1 MRMEQEKQEQ
11 NEYNRKLIFCETKF
25 YNRIILQPIG
35 GGGVW
40 SLQSQPGL
48 LGRFNDLDQTAPI
61 K

>member
-35 GGGVW
+35 GGGY
-40 SLQSQPGL
+40 
-48 LGRFNDLDQTAPI
+48 DLCRANLAYSADLTISI
-61 K
+61 KQHQ